1 MRRRQLDIPFDR
13 DGSGRFLPWL
23 IALMVYL
30 AALATS
36 GALALDRALARWDSG
51 LAGTLTVELSPDA
64 PPGTGT
70 GSVAAAVRTI
80 AAAPGVQSARP
91 LTRAAVAK
99 LLAPWLGPDLPPD
112 ELALPQLIDV
122 RIDMARGVDLAAL
135 RAALAK
141 AAPAAVLDDH
151 RLWLGRLAALIR
163 TAEVTAIVIVALI
176 GAAAVLTVIF
186 TTRTGMSVHR
196 DVIELLHLMGAR
208 DGYIAA
214 QFQRQALRLG
224 LGGSLLGLAL
234 AGATLLALVQAGA
247 AAAVLGEPTLAL
259 PTVNLAA
266 ADWAW
271 LCVLPAAAAILAMVT
286 ARLTVLSALSRMP

>member
-1 MRRRQLDIPFDR
+1 VRRRLDIPFDR

-36 GALALDRALARWDSG
+36 GALALDHALTRWDSG
-51 LAGTLTVELSPDA
+51 LAGTLTVELPPVA
-64 PPGTGT
+64 PSGTGKD
-70 GSVAAAVRTI
+70 SLAAAVRTV
-80 AAAPGVQSARP
+80 AAAPGVTSARP

-112 ELALPQLIDV
+112 ELALPRLIDV

-141 AAPAAVLDDH
+141 AAPDAVLDDH
-151 RLWLGRLAALIR
+151 RLWLDRLAALIR
-163 TAEVTAIVIVALI
+163 TAEATAIAIVALI

-214 QFQRQALRLG
+214 QFERRALRLG
-224 LGGSLLGLAL
+224 LGGSLVGLVL
-234 AGATLLALVQAGA
+234 AGTTLLFLVHAGSA
-247 AAAVLGEPTLAL
+247 AVVLGESAL
-259 PTVNLAA
+259 PLPTIHLAPV
-266 ADWAW
+266 DWSL
-271 LCVLPAAAAILAMVT
+271 LCVLPVAAAGLAMVT
-286 ARLTVLSALSRMP
+286 ARLTVLSALARMP